1 MGDAFFEPKIQ
12 DLRSVKKEKERVLAD
27 NMSKIAEKVK
37 KLDSI
42 NKMQTTRQAWC
53 IHCWVNEL
61 GNMVCL

>member
-1 MGDAFFEPKIQ
+1 VSSPKNRKTVILSWVMGDAFFEPKIQ

-42 NKMQTTRQAWC
+42 NKMQTTRQA
-53 IHCWVNEL
+53 
-61 GNMVCL
+61 